1 MLHHTSLALN
11 VNVNV
16 VPLAYVLFPLYFTSI
31 LPVGHALSYVHVTLL
46 AAVFPF
52 HASSVTLSAANH
64 TVTVPFPL
72 VFAFTVHTATV
83 LDTTL
88 KLWIVPFVT
97 LKSLCSTHCTA
108 SLNVHVTVYVVAF

>member
-1 MLHHTSLALN
+1 MN
-11 VNVNV
+11 
-16 VPLAYVLFPLYFTSI
+16 
-31 LPVGHALSYVHVTLL
+31 VGHALSYVHVTLL

-97 LKSLCSTHCTA
+97 LKSPCSTHCTA